1 MSMKIGMSMKI
12 AVAVVL
18 IFGLPSLRVYAQPPV
33 RRPCW
38 VVVVTV
44 IDRTTGE
51 RIKQTELRESELEFD
66 EPAKCK
72 AVVAMTHPVQNG
84 DFTAVL
90 TCRKVERVHAPGPG
104 SGGSS
109 SMPGQRLPQ
118 SEA

>member
-12 AVAVVL
+12 AAAVVL
-18 IFGLPSLRVYAQPPV
+18 IFGLPSLRVYAQAPV

-44 IDRTTGE
+44 VDRTTGQ
-51 RIKQTELRESELEFD
+51 RIKQSELRESELEFD
-66 EPAKCK
+66 QPAKCK
-72 AVVAMTHPVQNG
+72 QVVAMTHPVQNG

-90 TCRKVERVHAPGPG
+90 TCRKVERVRSPGAG

-109 SMPGQRLPQ
+109 SKAGQRLP
-118 SEA
+118 EAEA